1 MATITKRKGARGVTF
16 NVKIRKKGYPL
27 VSRSFKDGA
36 EAKEWAA
43 ATELAM
49 IRGEA
54 PRDRTAHEMTVGQ
67 ALERY
72 SKEIMPHHRGKRPE
86 SYRVKA
92 LLQSPLSDVTFA
104 ELNSKIISSWRDD
117 RLKTVTGGSVLRE
130 LTILRAV
137 IRAARSDW
145 GVSLVEDPMK
155 FVRKPKDNKPR
166 ERVITPNEEM
176 RLYDGCNRVRNKLLR
191 PAIEWAILSCMRQGE
206 QFSMTWPNVNFD
218 QRFVFLPMT
227 KNGTARQVPMSLRMM
242 EILRSLP
249 RSASDDVWEGLSVFA
264 VQHAFPTL
272 TKNVGV
278 ENAHWH
284 DLRHTGVTRL
294 LSKGLHPL
302 EVARVSGHR
311 AVQMLFRYYHPSASD
326 LAAKMDH

>member
-1 MATITKRKGARGVTF
+1 MATITKRSGARGVTF
-16 NVKIRKKGYPL
+16 NVKVRKKGYPPA
-27 VSRSFKDGA
+27 SRSFKSLA

-49 IRGEA
+49 TRGEA

-92 LLQSPLSDVTFA
+92 LVQSPLADVTFA
-104 ELNSKIISSWRDD
+104 ELNSKIISSWRDG
-117 RLKTVTGGSVLRE
+117 RLKTVTGGTVLRE

-166 ERVITPNEEM
+166 ERVITPDEEA
-176 RLYDGCNRVRNKLLR
+176 RLYDECDKVRNKLLR

-206 QFSMTWPNVNFD
+206 QFSMTWPNVDFD

-227 KNGTARQVPMSLRMM
+227 KNGTARRVPLSLRMM

-249 RSASDDVWEGLSVFA
+249 RRSDNVWDGLTVAA
-264 VQHAFPTL
+264 VQHAFPKL
-272 TKNVGV
+272 AASAGL
-278 ENAHWH
+278 EDLHWH
-284 DLRHTGVTRL
+284 DCRHTGVTRL

-302 EVARVSGHR
+302 EVSKISGHKSLS
-311 AVQMLFRYYHPSASD
+311 MLSRYYHPSSSD
-326 LAAKMDH
+326 LAAKMD